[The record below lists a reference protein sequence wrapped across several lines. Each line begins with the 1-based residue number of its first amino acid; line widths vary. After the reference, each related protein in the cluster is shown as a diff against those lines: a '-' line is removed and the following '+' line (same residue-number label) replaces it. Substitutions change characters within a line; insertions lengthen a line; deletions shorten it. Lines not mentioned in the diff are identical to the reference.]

1 MKAQGFVLRAMAAD
15 DVAAL
20 TDLWVAAWRATGLK
34 VDFEARRDWFVARLG
49 ELAANSADIV
59 VAAEGDGVL
68 AGFVTIQPDSGHLDQ
83 LCVAPAWQGGGVAA
97 LLLGAA
103 KARAP
108 RCVRL
113 EVNADNAR
121 ARRFYR
127 REGFIETVKGVSP
140 ASGLPTV
147 HMAWHGARGGA

>member
-34 VDFEARRDWFVARLG
+34 VDFEARRDWFVRRLG
-49 ELAANSADIV
+49 ELAANGAVLIVAQDADG
-59 VAAEGDGVL
+59 AL
-68 AGFVTIQPDSGHLDQ
+68 AGLVTIQPENGHLDQ
-83 LCVAPAWQGGGVAA
+83 LCVAPARQGSGVAA

-108 RCVRL
+108 GCVRL
-113 EVNADNAR
+113 EVNAGNGR
-121 ARRFYR
+121 ACRLYA
-127 REGFIETVKGVSP
+127 REGFIETGCGVSS
-140 ASGLPTV
+140 ASGLPIV
-147 HMAWHGARGGA
+147 HMEWRAAVGGI

>member
-1 MKAQGFVLRAMAAD
+1 MTALGFVLRAMAAD

-20 TDLWVAAWRATGLK
+20 TDLWVAAWRATGLA
-34 VDFEARRDWFVARLG
+34 VDFEARRDWFGTRLT
-49 ELAANSADIV
+49 ELAASGADLV
-59 VAAEGDGVL
+59 VAEDADGAL

-127 REGFIETVKGVSP
+127 REGFIETGRGISP
-140 ASGLPTV
+140 ASGLPIA